1 MKDFYEMIGYVL
13 TILCI
18 VFLISLLLSLPV
30 MWLWNS
36 TLPDLFSFKRIDWW
50 TAWKLSMLC
59 GMLFGTAL
67 RTAPLT
73 NTDKS

>member
-1 MKDFYEMIGYVL
+1 MKLYEAIGYIL
-13 TILCI
+13 TVLCI
-18 VFLISLLLSLPV
+18 VFFISLLLSLPV

-36 TLPDLFSFKRIDWW
+36 TMPELFGLKLISWW
-50 TAWKLSMLC
+50 MAWKLSMLC